1 MKIALLFDGAAA
13 LGKSADLLILET
25 VEAVEAVLAAEGNQV
40 VRVPVNTDGRWI
52 ERTRRTKC
60 DVAFNLCEGIDGVA
74 ELEPT
79 VISALEV
86 LGIPFTGSSSWT
98 ASLWPAQA
106 RRQRDPRSRAP
117 SHPALRDLERRGQTG
132 LRVEAH
138 PLQHVGPVEGG
149 RGHLDHDLL
158 GTRHRIR
165 HLLDPEHLGS
175 TLLIEDDGSHDGS
188 IAG

>member
-1 MKIALLFDGAAA
+1 MKIALLFDGASA
-13 LGKSADLLILET
+13 LGKSPDLAILET
-25 VEAVEAVLAAEGNQV
+25 VEAVEAVLAAEGNKV

-98 ASLWPAQA
+98 TSL
-106 RRQRDPRSRAP
+106 S
-117 SHPALRDLERRGQTG
+117 LRK
-132 LRVEAH
+132 
-138 PLQHVGPVEGG
+138 HVVNAI
-149 RGHLDHDLL
+149 LDHD
-158 GTRHRIR
+158 
-165 HLLDPEHLGS
+165 
-175 TLLIEDDGSHDGS
+175 
-188 IAG
+188 AGE